1 MQDRTSELMG
11 LLRALLIEVSN
22 AQIAE
27 IIGAAREEACA
38 EATGIMKEMMLQAM
52 LESALTELRNQS
64 RLGEVPAAVRPA
76 RGRRPLDGETRRPAE
91 EHPGPAGLE
100 APGPTQEQEQI
111 RQEIEATRRK
121 IAKNQQLLSQTKAAV
136 LKPAEAPAQAS
147 APGESNEADQL
158 KDGID
163 YGVIPGQAS
172 APGESNE
179 ADCGYYVYGVVD
191 GASSIEG
198 LPENGIDAAHPV
210 YTLPRQASAT
220 PQAIVSQVSLQEF
233 GQEQLQAR
241 LEDIAWLK
249 SRVQVH
255 QSVLA
260 SVSDVRTVIPMRF
273 CTIYRS
279 ESGVQ
284 AMLTQNQVQF
294 VAALARLDGKQ
305 EWGVKVHCDTD
316 ILAQRVKEISG
327 PVQAMQAEMAAKSSG
342 AAYFMQKKLEEV
354 IAGEVERL
362 GDEYAQRSHDCLGR
376 HAAEAVVNPLQGQDL
391 TGRQEPMLLN
401 GAYLVSRQNLA
412 AFRADL
418 ANLQSEYGELGLSYE
433 MVGPWPPYNFVALE
447 LEEGAAHD

>member
-11 LLRALLIEVSN
+11 LLKALLVEVSN

-38 EATGIMKEMMLQAM
+38 EAKGIRKEVMLHAL
-52 LESALTELRNQS
+52 LESALTELRDQS
-64 RLGEVPAAVRPA
+64 RCGEAPAAVRPA
-76 RGRRPLDGETRRPAE
+76 RGRDGLDGEAKSPAE
-91 EHPGPAGLE
+91 QNLGPGGLE
-100 APGPTQEQEQI
+100 APWPTQDQEQI
-111 RQEIEATRRK
+111 RQEIQATRKR
-121 IAKNQQLLSQTKAAV
+121 IAENQQLLSQTKAAV
-136 LKPAEAPAQAS
+136 IKPAEAPAQPS
-147 APGESNEADQL
+147 APSESA
-158 KDGID
+158 
-163 YGVIPGQAS
+163 
-172 APGESNE
+172 E

-191 GASSIEG
+191 GASTQVLGPVGTPSRCDGASAGMEG
-198 LPENGIDAAHPV
+198 LPENGIDAAYPV

-260 SVSDVRTVIPMRF
+260 SVSAVRTVIPMRF

-284 AMLTQNQVQF
+284 AMLTQNQGQF
-294 VAALARLDGKQ
+294 AAGLARLDGKQ
-305 EWGVKVHCDTD
+305 EWGIKVHCDTD
-316 ILAQRVKEISG
+316 ILAQHVREISG

-342 AAYFMQKKLEEV
+342 AAYFMKRKLEEV
-354 IAGEVERL
+354 IAREVERL

-376 HAAEAVVNPLQGQDL
+376 HAAEAVVNPLQGQEL

-401 GAYLVSRQNLA
+401 GAYLVSRENLA
-412 AFRADL
+412 AFRGDL
-418 ANLQSEYGELGLSYE
+418 TNLQSEYGELGFSYE
-433 MVGPWPPYNFVALE
+433 MTGPWPPYNFVALE
-447 LEEGAAHD
+447 IEEGAAHD